1 MMKKRNYSIKKY
13 ITTTSLDMIGILW
26 QPPEFSRNLILQKK
40 TLKFLIEMATSSR
53 IIRNFAK

>member
-40 TLKFLIEMATSSR
+40 TLKFLIEMTTSS
-53 IIRNFAK
+53 